1 MADFDPY
8 HRWLGIA
15 KEQRP
20 PNHYQ
25 LLGVPV
31 GEADREVIEEAAVRQ
46 TAHVRTYQ
54 MGQHAADCARILNE
68 IALAKTV
75 LLHPQKKKDYDA
87 KLTAPSRPPVLPESR
102 IAAAPLPVAR
112 PGAVPEAIVAEAAEP
127 PWISTPASANRPIQI
142 GRASC
147 RQR

>member
-15 KEQRP
+15 KGQRP

-31 GEADREVIEEAAVRQ
+31 GEADLEVIEEAAVRQ
-46 TAHVRTYQ
+46 SAHVRTYQ
-54 MGQHAADCARILNE
+54 IGQHAADCARILNE

-75 LLHPQKKKDYDA
+75 LLNPKFCRKPVCRK
-87 KLTAPSRPPVLPESR
+87 PSRHGLPDPRPPSGR
-102 IAAAPLPVAR
+102 S
-112 PGAVPEAIVAEAAEP
+112 AE
-127 PWISTPASANRPIQI
+127 
-142 GRASC
+142 
-147 RQR
+147 RQPR